1 MAILAI
7 VSAPGITKEI
17 YETLRKEVDWEH
29 KHATGAVFHAAG
41 FGSGK
46 DSGIHVADIWESEKD
61 FNNFIDTR
69 LMPVL
74 QRLNV
79 PRPDAE
85 IFEVYNT
92 NIFATAERYRVAEA

>member
-1 MAILAI
+1 MTILAI
-7 VSAPGITKEI
+7 VSAEGVTKEV

-29 KHATGAVFHAAG
+29 KHPTGAVFHVAG

-46 DSGIHVADIWESEKD
+46 DSSIHVADIWESEKD
-61 FNNFIDTR
+61 FSNFIDTR

-79 PRPDAE
+79 ARPEAQ

-92 NIFATAERYRVAEA
+92 NIFAPAEKY